1 MSAEI
6 RILEERYKNRDLKDE
21 LRWSSAYT
29 HMGYLS
35 RANSEYLRWLCWAA
49 LNRIIELEKDKV
61 KA

>member
-49 LNRIIELEKDKV
+49 LNRIIELEKDKA